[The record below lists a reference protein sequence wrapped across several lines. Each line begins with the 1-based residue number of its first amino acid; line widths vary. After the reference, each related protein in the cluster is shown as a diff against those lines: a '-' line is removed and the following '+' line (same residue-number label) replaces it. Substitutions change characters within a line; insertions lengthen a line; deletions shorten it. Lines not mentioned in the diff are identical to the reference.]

1 MSSDQQPSQPLKLK
15 LIDAYERLEKKKKLH
30 SVLDP
35 LLLISFWLI
44 SFILIENIAYLSIEL
59 KSFSFAALF
68 AVSVFMIWRGRKK
81 LEKTEFIEF
90 YRKFSTSAKLKE
102 LSYALDLEKNTD
114 AHPKLVEAA
123 IFKNLEL
130 VDQSIFQNKLIEYVR
145 SNSINISNRNKL
157 ILLALSIFVGLFTSI
172 NFDEATSRY
181 FSFYQAYEK
190 PNPFFFTISPGNS
203 TIEQGSPF
211 VVTAIFENGLIPDE
225 VSLFLKTPVEE
236 SFRKRGMDARAN
248 IFNSSPIDLNTNISF
263 YIEMDGFRSDIFEV
277 NVQLRPRLVSFE
289 ITIVPPSYTNQDTT
303 RYQYPLSKVQGMQG
317 SEMILSGKVNKP
329 LKEFLVKNTDFE
341 QDALIN
347 EKLEFAFFT
356 NVNKPDTIQFILEDV
371 NGLVNLNPF
380 LFQVE
385 PTLDEHP
392 VAEILEPNSS
402 YEEIE
407 PKQIDLLYR
416 TSDDFGI
423 TKTTLMFELERAF
436 VDDIF
441 KESINLSDLK
451 NGVLQNYLWN
461 IESLKLKP
469 KDVLSFWIETQDND
483 GFNDAKTSKSEVRT
497 LTVPSLIDYFDDIDE
512 KEDEVQSD
520 LEDISESFE
529 EMQEQYEMFKEQLK
543 ENPKVDYQDM
553 RQLQEVKE
561 RQEQIKEQIDELN
574 EKFDELKDE
583 LTESNL
589 LSEETLQTY
598 EKLKQLM
605 EEIDDPAFREALEN
619 MQENLNSMTPEQL
632 REAMQNAEFNEEL
645 YKERLER
652 TIELFKQL
660 KLNADLEK
668 LAQAYE
674 DLARQEEDISNNDE
688 EESNPEEQESL
699 LEQTEQVEE
708 QLQKLDENTTS
719 KNEQSVNELQE
730 LSKQKLEEIKEA
742 LEQRLEEMQNSSSQ
756 NEESEESQQEDSNS
770 ENDSGSE
777 SEPNQDSEQQRKGDS
792 KSDEMK
798 PLSPKFNQLAE
809 MTRNAMSKMNQEQ
822 LNINIAGLQYILYS
836 LINLSLEQE
845 DLTTYASGAESR
857 SQAYIGFA
865 RDQKNVED
873 IFGSISDSLYQI
885 STEIPA
891 FSNQVNTEKLEVERL
906 IDLALVQMTERNQ
919 SYASVATRQA
929 LGGINKLTYMIANLL
944 EQLQNQNNSG
954 SGSGS
959 GMSVQQ
965 MLEKMQQMGQNQ
977 QQLNQ
982 QMQDMINDIQGERL
996 TQDQMGRLDQL
1007 SRQQNEIRKQLQN
1020 IQQNGG
1026 GAGGDEIGSELERMI
1041 EQMEET
1047 INDLRGGALDPTLVE
1062 RQQNILSRM
1071 LEAEDALQERDEE
1084 EKREGTTGDD
1094 INRVSPPEMTLEE
1107 LEQQIR
1113 NRLNDPNFTKYSPD
1127 YQRLIERYFELLK
1140 EIQNREIQ

>member
-1 MSSDQQPSQPLKLK
+1 
-15 LIDAYERLEKKKKLH
+15 
-30 SVLDP
+30 
-35 LLLISFWLI
+35 
-44 SFILIENIAYLSIEL
+44 
-59 KSFSFAALF
+59 
-68 AVSVFMIWRGRKK
+68 
-81 LEKTEFIEF
+81 
-90 YRKFSTSAKLKE
+90 
-102 LSYALDLEKNTD
+102 
-114 AHPKLVEAA
+114 
-123 IFKNLEL
+123 
-130 VDQSIFQNKLIEYVR
+130 
-145 SNSINISNRNKL
+145 
-157 ILLALSIFVGLFTSI
+157 
-172 NFDEATSRY
+172 
-181 FSFYQAYEK
+181 
-190 PNPFFFTISPGNS
+190 
-203 TIEQGSPF
+203 
-211 VVTAIFENGLIPDE
+211 
-225 VSLFLKTPVEE
+225 
-236 SFRKRGMDARAN
+236 
-248 IFNSSPIDLNTNISF
+248 
-263 YIEMDGFRSDIFEV
+263 
-277 NVQLRPRLVSFE
+277 
-289 ITIVPPSYTNQDTT
+289 
-303 RYQYPLSKVQGMQG
+303 
-317 SEMILSGKVNKP
+317 
-329 LKEFLVKNTDFE
+329 
-341 QDALIN
+341 
-347 EKLEFAFFT
+347 
-356 NVNKPDTIQFILEDV
+356 
-371 NGLVNLNPF
+371 
-380 LFQVE
+380 
-385 PTLDEHP
+385 
-392 VAEILEPNSS
+392 
-402 YEEIE
+402 
-407 PKQIDLLYR
+407 
-416 TSDDFGI
+416 
-423 TKTTLMFELERAF
+423 
-436 VDDIF
+436 
-441 KESINLSDLK
+441 
-451 NGVLQNYLWN
+451 
-461 IESLKLKP
+461 
-469 KDVLSFWIETQDND
+469 
-483 GFNDAKTSKSEVRT
+483 
-497 LTVPSLIDYFDDIDE
+497 
-512 KEDEVQSD
+512 
-520 LEDISESFE
+520 
-529 EMQEQYEMFKEQLK
+529 
-543 ENPKVDYQDM
+543 
-553 RQLQEVKE
+553 
-561 RQEQIKEQIDELN
+561 
-574 EKFDELKDE
+574 
-583 LTESNL
+583 
-589 LSEETLQTY
+589 
-598 EKLKQLM
+598 
-605 EEIDDPAFREALEN
+605 

-777 SEPNQDSEQQRKGDS
+777 SEPNQDSEQQPKGDS